1 MQPITINLL
10 GNAKLLKKQKRIK
23 FFFSSTYI
31 FLWLFSAFTLYH
43 IYRTNLY
50 ISSIYL
56 KEIHKIKTE
65 INRQSPVFERIRILN
80 QQNRQIINER
90 DEYQQTLHRP
100 SLWLSKMLLL
110 SELTPPDIRLN
121 KLQVRTY
128 NSGKKKNELIHIRGI
143 TNINSGNPNNDLL
156 NTYKQSLENNSDF
169 MVCLEKVSILETRI
183 ETNNNKPVMAFTM
196 SIY

>member
-10 GNAKLLKKQKRIK
+10 GNAKLLKKQKQIK
-23 FFFSSTYI
+23 FFFSSAYI
-31 FLWLFSAFTLYH
+31 FLWLFSALTLFH

-56 KEIHKIKTE
+56 KEIQKIKTE

-80 QQNRQIINER
+80 RQNRQIINEW

-121 KLQVRTY
+121 KLQVQTY
-128 NSGKKKNELIHIRGI
+128 NSGKKKNELMHIKGI
-143 TNINSGNPNNDLL
+143 ANINSRTSNNDLL
-156 NTYKQSLENNSDF
+156 NTYKESLENNPDF
-169 MVCLEKVSILETRI
+169 MVCLEKISILETRI
-183 ETNNNKPVMAFTM
+183 ETNDNKPVMAFTM